1 LTGGT
6 SVVIS
11 FAELAPSRR
20 CSTMIDTTTAE
31 LLAAYPDPDLDLDLD
46 LDLEREGPTAPR
58 MLKHRR

>member
-1 LTGGT
+1 
-6 SVVIS
+6 
-11 FAELAPSRR
+11 
-20 CSTMIDTTTAE
+20 MIDTTTAE